1 MLFTGKGANKMIRK
15 IFSAG
20 ILITL
25 GLACSAGAYSQV
37 NPTPSKP
44 GPIKRQPTRTKA
56 PTIENIITSKLSIY
70 TKNGKGTTSTST
82 GGEFGAQLAATAT
95 VDREFSLEWSRSSPG
110 KAESG
115 QLYIRAVGNP
125 SASPGFVPFLA
136 VNLPAQSITANIGVT
151 MPTPTPGN
159 YELKVIG
166 ASGSSTKVTINFTG
180 NGGSSDV
187 VASSSNSSLPPS
199 TATGSVSIIGA
210 IFSPG
215 VGAPGAAG
223 YKPPK
228 VTLTLRASET
238 TVMSTLDVE
247 VWSQTWTNSELLT
260 SSSSKNSPIMIFKA
274 KVKFVGGTK
283 INKDKQ
289 MTYPL
294 VLRRTTKDD
303 IDEDEGG
310 PGFYSPAD
318 WGFAFTQT
326 EKADFRWKV
335 SGQSAGS
342 AQHSPKLPWHWGAP

>member
-1 MLFTGKGANKMIRK
+1 MIRK

-20 ILITL
+20 MLITL

-44 GPIKRQPTRTKA
+44 GPIKGQPTRTKA

-70 TKNGKGTTSTST
+70 TKNGKGTTSTNT

-151 MPTPTPGN
+151 MPTPTPGT

-166 ASGSSTKVTINFTG
+166 SSGSSSKVTVNFTG
-180 NGGSSDV
+180 NGG
-187 VASSSNSSLPPS
+187 ASSVVTSSNTSFPNSAVS
-199 TATGSVSIIGA
+199 GSVSVIGA
-210 IFSPG
+210 VFSPA
-215 VGAPGAAG
+215 VGAPGDPK
-223 YKPPK
+223 YKPAK
-228 VTLTLRASET
+228 IVLTLRAAET
-238 TVMSTLDVE
+238 TIMSSLEVE
-247 VWSQTWTNSELLT
+247 VWSQPWTNSELLT
-260 SSSSKNSPIMIFKA
+260 SSNSPNSPIMILKR
-274 KVKFVGGTK
+274 KMKFVGGTK
-283 INKDKQ
+283 IYKDKQ

-303 IDEDEGG
+303 IEEDEGG

-342 AQHSPKLPWHWGAP
+342 SQHSPKLPWQWGAP